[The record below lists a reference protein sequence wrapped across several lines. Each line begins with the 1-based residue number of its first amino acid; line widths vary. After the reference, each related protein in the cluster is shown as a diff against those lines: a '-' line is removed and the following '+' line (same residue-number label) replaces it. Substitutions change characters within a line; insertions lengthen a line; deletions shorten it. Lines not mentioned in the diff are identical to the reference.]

1 MVIVIVSLCG
11 TGVDSAPRTAKGA
24 RSAAS
29 PPDGFRRRERRAPPV
44 AAATTHVG
52 DRGSD
57 RMRPGDGSHGLAGDQ
72 TTSSAPSGELGGCQ
86 AAFNAEGRIRDDGAT
101 DTELLHTSRFAR
113 HNVTH
118 SSHQSVRS
126 DAPAIGRPGARDL
139 AHDGYADD
147 AHTDRGQVHGRSWAS
162 RDGTHRCVR
171 LQDDVWWRGEADD
184 TGNNPVI
191 APSTPAYIVT
201 THWSTGSVDT
211 TLVDA
216 ISGEGTT
223 GCTGCDI
230 VQPDGTVI
238 KTPAIH

>member
-1 MVIVIVSLCG
+1 MGATGWQVTRQPPQHPAANWGFAKPLSTPKDASGTTARRIPSYCTLRGLLATVS
-11 TGVDSAPRTAKGA
+11 RTAAISRCEATHQQFVVQAHEIWPTTGTQMT
-24 RSAAS
+24 
-29 PPDGFRRRERRAPPV
+29 PTQIV
-44 AAATTHVG
+44 AKF
-52 DRGSD
+52 
-57 RMRPGDGSHGLAGDQ
+57 M
-72 TTSSAPSGELGGCQ
+72 
-86 AAFNAEGRIRDDGAT
+86 AEA
-101 DTELLHTSRFAR
+101 
-113 HNVTH
+113 
-118 SSHQSVRS
+118 
-126 DAPAIGRPGARDL
+126 GRPGTAPTAVYDYKTTFGGAGKL
-139 AHDGYADD
+139 M
-147 AHTDRGQVHGRSWAS
+147 T
-162 RDGTHRCVR
+162 
-171 LQDDVWWRGEADD
+171 